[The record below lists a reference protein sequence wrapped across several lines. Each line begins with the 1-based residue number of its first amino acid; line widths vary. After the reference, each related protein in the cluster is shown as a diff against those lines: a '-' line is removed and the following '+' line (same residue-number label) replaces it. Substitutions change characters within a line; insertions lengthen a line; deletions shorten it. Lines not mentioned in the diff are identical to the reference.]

1 MPHWPPIGND
11 RCVPAPIEGG
21 PKAPVN
27 PLPRV
32 SATRHG
38 VIGMKGTGGVSES
51 VVTPLP
57 RGGVHVAGA
66 RQFAI
71 VSPPRARLA
80 RRNEARD
87 RDARLRVCTEDLLV
101 QARVI

>member
-11 RCVPAPIEGG
+11 RCMPAPIEGG
-21 PKAPVN
+21 PNAPVN

-38 VIGMKGTGGVSES
+38 VIGMNGTGGVSES

-71 VSPPRARLA
+71 VSTAGARLA
-80 RRNEARD
+80 RRNEARA
-87 RDARLRVCTEDLLV
+87 RDARLDACTANLLV
-101 QARVI
+101 